1 MKMINYE
8 SIFEKFW
15 YIGVEGVVNSVFFFL
30 KVWLCNEIFFGED
43 LLYS

>member
-30 KVWLCNEIFFGED
+30 KEWLYNKIFLGEG